1 MTRATV
7 LIKILEGSRLSETN
21 SCDWVIVDNFIDVIH
36 ADIVRGRLEAEGI
49 PAILG
54 NRHLVS
60 ADWLY
65 SQAMGG
71 VQIMV
76 PLEQIAEA
84 REIIAQIDAGEFAD
98 AHEELTQQDCC
109 DTCGTALLR
118 KTAASWKLALFSLH
132 LLLPIPLPFRKNVFY
147 CPQCKA

>member
-1 MTRATV
+1 MN
-7 LIKILEGSRLSETN
+7 ETN
-21 SCDWVIVDNFIDVIH
+21 VSDWVVVDNFIDVIH

-54 NRHLVS
+54 NRHLAT

-76 PLEQIAEA
+76 PLEQILEA

-98 AHEELTQQDCC
+98 VHEELKLPDAC
-109 DTCGTALLR
+109 DNCGRALSR
-118 KTAASWKLALFSLH
+118 KTATSWKFALLSLH

>member
-1 MTRATV
+1 MNA
-7 LIKILEGSRLSETN
+7 INSR
-21 SCDWVIVDNFIDVIH
+21 DWVIVDGFIDVMH
-36 ADIVRGRLEAEGI
+36 AEIVRGRLEAEGI

-54 NRHLVS
+54 NSHLAS

-76 PLEQIAEA
+76 PLEQITEA

-98 AHEELTQQDCC
+98 AHEELKELDTCN
-109 DTCGTALLR
+109 TCGTVLLR
-118 KTAASWKLALFSLH
+118 KTAASWKFALFSLH
-132 LLLPIPLPFRKNVFY
+132 LLLPIPLPFSKNVFY
-147 CPQCKA
+147 CPQCRP

>member
-1 MTRATV
+1 MSA
-7 LIKILEGSRLSETN
+7 ISS
-21 SCDWVIVDNFIDVIH
+21 SDWLIVDSFIDVIH

-54 NRHLVS
+54 NRHLAA

-76 PLEQIAEA
+76 PLEQITEA

-98 AHEELTQQDCC
+98 AHEALKELDTCN
-109 DTCGTALLR
+109 TCGTVLLR
-118 KTAASWKLALFSLH
+118 KTAASWKFALFSLH

-147 CPQCKA
+147 CPQCTA